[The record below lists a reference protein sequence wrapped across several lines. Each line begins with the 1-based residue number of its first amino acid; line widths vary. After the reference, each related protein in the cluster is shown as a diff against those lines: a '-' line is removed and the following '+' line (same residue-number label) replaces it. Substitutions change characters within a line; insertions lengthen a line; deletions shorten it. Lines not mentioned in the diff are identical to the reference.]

1 MERQKRIAAIHDIS
15 GFGKCALTVAL
26 PVISA
31 AGIEVSVIPTAIL
44 STHTGGLQGYTH
56 LDLTDEMPKIANH
69 WESLNLTFDAVYS
82 GYLGSERQIDIVSK
96 FIETFKTDKNLAI
109 VDPAMADNGRMYA
122 LLDMEFAKSMKRLCQ
137 KADIIVPNMTE
148 AAFLLDREYFHGPY
162 KKDYIEA
169 TVRELSKLG
178 PQKVVLTGVC
188 FDDNNIGAASYDGK
202 TDTVSYY
209 FRNRVEG
216 MFHGTGDVFASALTA
231 ALLRGKTLQKATEIA
246 VDFTVDSIE
255 RTAMGGTDHR
265 YGVDFE
271 RGLGDLIK
279 VLDKKD

>member
-31 AGIEVSVIPTAIL
+31 AGVEVSVIPTAIL
-44 STHTGGLQGYTH
+44 STHTGGFTGYTH

-96 FIETFKTDKNLAI
+96 FIDTFKGENTVAI
-109 VDPAMADNGRMYA
+109 VDPAMADNGKMYA
-122 LLDMEFAKSMKRLCQ
+122 LLDMQFAKSMKRLC
-137 KADIIVPNMTE
+137 KNADIIVPNMTE
-148 AAFLLDREYFHGPY
+148 AAFLLECEYFRGPY
-162 KKDYIEA
+162 TKEYIENML
-169 TVRELSKLG
+169 RKLSAMG
-178 PQKVVLTGVC
+178 PEKVVLTGVH
-188 FDDNNIGAASYDGK
+188 FDDDTIGAASFDSK
-202 TDTVSYY
+202 QNAIHYY
-209 FRNRVEG
+209 LRNRVEG

-231 ALLRGKTLQKATEIA
+231 ALLRGKSLQSATEIA

-255 RTAMGGTDHR
+255 RTAKGATDHC

-271 RGLGDLIK
+271 RGLGDLIMK
-279 VLDKKD
+279 LEK

>member
-31 AGIEVSVIPTAIL
+31 AGIEVSAIPTAVL
-44 STHTGGLQGYTH
+44 STHTGGLKGYTC
-56 LDLTDEMPKIANH
+56 LDLTDEMPKIAHH
-69 WESLNLTFDAVYS
+69 WKTLGLTFDAVYS
-82 GYLGSERQIDIVSK
+82 GYLGSERQIDIVSD
-96 FIETFKTDKNLAI
+96 FIDTFCQNGSFAI
-109 VDPAMADNGRMYA
+109 VDPAMADNGKMYA
-122 LLDMEFAKSMKRLCQ
+122 LLDMQFAKAMKRLCQ

-162 KKDYIEA
+162 TKEYIES
-169 TVRELSKLG
+169 TVRELSRLG
-178 PQKVVLTGVC
+178 PKKIVLTGVC
-188 FDDNNIGAASYDGK
+188 FEENTIGAASYDAES
-202 TDTVSYY
+202 DTVTYY
-209 FRNRVEG
+209 FRERVEG

-231 ALLRGKTLQKATEIA
+231 ALLRGKTLEKASEIA
-246 VDFTVDSIE
+246 VDFTVDSIR
-255 RTAMGGTDHR
+255 RTAEGGTDHR

-279 VLDKKD
+279 TLDE

>member
-31 AGIEVSVIPTAIL
+31 AGIEVSAIPTAVL
-44 STHTGGLQGYTH
+44 STHTGGLKGYTC
-56 LDLTDEMPKIANH
+56 LDLTDEMPKIAHH
-69 WESLNLTFDAVYS
+69 WETLGLTCDAVYS
-82 GYLGSERQIDIVSK
+82 GYLGSERQIDIVSD
-96 FIETFKTDKNLAI
+96 FIDTFCQNGSFAI
-109 VDPAMADNGRMYA
+109 VDPAMADNGKMYA
-122 LLDMEFAKSMKRLCQ
+122 LLDMQFAKAMKRLCQ

-162 KKDYIEA
+162 TKEYIEA
-169 TVRELSKLG
+169 TVRELSRLG
-178 PQKVVLTGVC
+178 PKKIVLTGVC
-188 FDDNNIGAASYDGK
+188 FEENTIGAASYDAES
-202 TDTVSYY
+202 DTVTYY
-209 FRNRVEG
+209 FRERVEG

-231 ALLRGKTLQKATEIA
+231 ALLRGKTLERASEIA
-246 VDFTVDSIE
+246 VDFTVDSIR
-255 RTAMGGTDHR
+255 RTAEGGTDHR

-279 VLDKKD
+279 TLDE

>member
-31 AGIEVSVIPTAIL
+31 AGIEVSAIPTAVL
-44 STHTGGLQGYTH
+44 STHTGGLKGYTC
-56 LDLTDEMPKIANH
+56 LDLTDEMPKIAHH
-69 WESLNLTFDAVYS
+69 WKTLGLTFDAVYS
-82 GYLGSERQIDIVSK
+82 GYLGSERQIDIVSD
-96 FIETFKTDKNLAI
+96 FIDTFCQNGSFAI
-109 VDPAMADNGRMYA
+109 VDPAMADNGKMYA
-122 LLDMEFAKSMKRLCQ
+122 LLDMKFAKAMKRLCQ

-162 KKDYIEA
+162 TKEYIES
-169 TVRELSKLG
+169 TVRELSRLG
-178 PQKVVLTGVC
+178 PKKIVLTGVC
-188 FDDNNIGAASYDGK
+188 FEENTIGAASYDAES
-202 TDTVSYY
+202 DTVTYY
-209 FRNRVEG
+209 FRERVEG

-231 ALLRGKTLQKATEIA
+231 ALLRGKTLERASEIA
-246 VDFTVDSIE
+246 VDFTVDSIR
-255 RTAMGGTDHR
+255 RTAEGGTDHR

-279 VLDKKD
+279 TLDE

>member
-1 MERQKRIAAIHDIS
+1 MERQKRIAAIHDVS

-44 STHTGGLQGYTH
+44 STHTGGLTGYTH
-56 LDLTDEMPKIANH
+56 LDLTEEMPKIVNH
-69 WESLNLTFDAVYS
+69 WESLGLTFDAVYS

-96 FIETFKTDKNLAI
+96 FIDTFKTEKSISI
-109 VDPAMADNGRMYA
+109 VDPAMADNGKMYA
-122 LLDMEFAKSMKRLCQ
+122 LLDMQFAKSMKRLCK

-162 KKDYIEA
+162 TKEYIEE
-169 TVRELSKLG
+169 TLRELSEMG
-178 PQKVVLTGVC
+178 PRKIVLTGVH
-188 FDDNNIGAASYDGK
+188 FEENTIGAASYDR
-202 TDTVSYY
+202 DENTVHYY

-231 ALLRGKTLQKATEIA
+231 ALLRGKSLQDATEIA
-246 VDFTVDSIE
+246 VNFTVDSIE

-279 VLDKKD
+279 ILDD

>member
-44 STHTGGLQGYTH
+44 STHTGGLTGYTH

-82 GYLGSERQIDIVSK
+82 GYLGSESQIDIVSR
-96 FIETFKTDKNLAI
+96 FIDTFKGQNTVAI

-122 LLDMEFAKSMKRLCQ
+122 LLDMQFAKSMKRLCK

-148 AAFLLDREYFHGPY
+148 AAFLLDHEYFHGPY
-162 KKDYIEA
+162 TKEYIENILH
-169 TVRELSKLG
+169 ELSAMG
-178 PQKVVLTGVC
+178 PEKVVLTGVH
-188 FDDNNIGAASYDGK
+188 FEDDTIGAASFDRQGNAIH
-202 TDTVSYY
+202 YY

-231 ALLRGKTLQKATEIA
+231 ALLRGKSLQDATQIA

-255 RTAMGGTDHR
+255 RTAKGGTDHR

-271 RGLGDLIK
+271 RGLGDLIN
-279 VLDKKD
+279 VLQK

>member
-31 AGIEVSVIPTAIL
+31 AGIEVSAIPTAVL
-44 STHTGGLQGYTH
+44 STHTGGLKGYTC
-56 LDLTDEMPKIANH
+56 LDLTDEMPKIAHH
-69 WESLNLTFDAVYS
+69 WKTLGLTFDAVYS
-82 GYLGSERQIDIVSK
+82 GYLGSERQIDIVSD
-96 FIETFKTDKNLAI
+96 FIDTFCQNGSFAI
-109 VDPAMADNGRMYA
+109 VDPAMADNGKMYA
-122 LLDMEFAKSMKRLCQ
+122 LLDMKFAKAMKRLCQ

-162 KKDYIEA
+162 TKEYIES
-169 TVRELSKLG
+169 TVRELSRLG
-178 PQKVVLTGVC
+178 PKKIVLTGVC
-188 FDDNNIGAASYDGK
+188 FEENTIGAASYDAES
-202 TDTVSYY
+202 DTVTYY
-209 FRNRVEG
+209 FRERVEG

-231 ALLRGKTLQKATEIA
+231 ALLRGKTLEKASEIA
-246 VDFTVDSIE
+246 VDFTVDSIR
-255 RTAMGGTDHR
+255 RTAEGGTDHR

-279 VLDKKD
+279 TLDE

>member
-31 AGIEVSVIPTAIL
+31 AGIEVSAIPTAVL
-44 STHTGGLQGYTH
+44 STHTGGLKGYTC
-56 LDLTDEMPKIANH
+56 LDLTDEMPKIAHH
-69 WESLNLTFDAVYS
+69 WETLGLTFDAVYS
-82 GYLGSERQIDIVSK
+82 GYLGSERQIDIVSD
-96 FIETFKTDKNLAI
+96 FIDTFCQNGSFAI
-109 VDPAMADNGRMYA
+109 VDPAMADNGKMYA
-122 LLDMEFAKSMKRLCQ
+122 LLDMKFAKAMKRLCQ

-162 KKDYIEA
+162 TKDYIES
-169 TVRELSKLG
+169 TVRELSQLG
-178 PQKVVLTGVC
+178 PKKIVLTGVC
-188 FDDNNIGAASYDGK
+188 FEENTIGAASYDAES
-202 TDTVSYY
+202 DTVTYY
-209 FRNRVEG
+209 FRERVEG

-231 ALLRGKTLQKATEIA
+231 ALLRGKTLEKASEIA
-246 VDFTVDSIE
+246 VDFTVDSIR
-255 RTAMGGTDHR
+255 RTAEGGTDHR

-279 VLDKKD
+279 TLDE